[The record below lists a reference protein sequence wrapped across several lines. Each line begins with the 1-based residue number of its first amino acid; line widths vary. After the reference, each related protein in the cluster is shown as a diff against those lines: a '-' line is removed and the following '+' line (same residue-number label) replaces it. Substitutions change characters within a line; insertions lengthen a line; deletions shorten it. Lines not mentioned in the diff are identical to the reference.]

1 MGSILNALT
10 GKVSVTVQLDKGLY
24 NFLKDTNALN
34 GRTVNDFIADAMR
47 FEAHAMIG
55 DLSKEWF
62 DREAIMKK
70 YGLEEPVQAKA

>member
-1 MGSILNALT
+1 
-10 GKVSVTVQLDKGLY
+10 
-24 NFLKDTNALN
+24 LN

-47 FEAHAMIG
+47 FEARAMVA

-62 DREAIMKK
+62 NQEAIMKK